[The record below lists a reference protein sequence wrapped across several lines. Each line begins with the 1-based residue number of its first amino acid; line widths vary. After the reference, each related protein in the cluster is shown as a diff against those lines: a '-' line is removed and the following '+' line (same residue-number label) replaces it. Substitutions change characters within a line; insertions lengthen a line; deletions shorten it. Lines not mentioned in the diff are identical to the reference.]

1 MAHTEALRVRHKQ
14 NLFLFKKI
22 FYLHIKMH
30 WWFCQRN
37 VSAYTLQG
45 PYIQPPQMPTW
56 AEFETLKNIVNARQP
71 VMNVL
76 LLIEMYIYRLQN
88 PQIIPTEERT
98 LHEEFDTLQTKINA
112 STIKINVCIT
122 GKIDQNQIQYFI
134 HQIRHIPVESLLIQC
149 RMRCTIYQNRYLPQ

>member
-1 MAHTEALRVRHKQ
+1 
-14 NLFLFKKI
+14 
-22 FYLHIKMH
+22 
-30 WWFCQRN
+30 
-37 VSAYTLQG
+37 
-45 PYIQPPQMPTW
+45 
-56 AEFETLKNIVNARQP
+56 
-71 VMNVL
+71 MNVL